1 MSVIEGISKLSRN
14 GCDDALLDHIYE
26 NYDEIECEL
35 HGNEYKEP
43 KKHNHNLCI
52 DCNIEKIIDYQKS
65 TLVCTNCGLCEYYPV
80 YVTYNH
86 TMKLLRRK
94 CLYKRS
100 DNFKVIPNQF
110 FYGGKQVVPDD
121 VMNAIRNEIHNR
133 DNVLYNYKINLTI
146 PILECIL
153 KRNKM
158 AKYKDSIYFIFFTLN
173 YQPFPHI
180 MTKEYNMILN
190 VFDVVSSIYD
200 KYKPKGRKSFLNYPF
215 VLKQILIM
223 RSMDQYA
230 KYIPQLKTHSKQ
242 KELDRVGTNN

>member
-1 MSVIEGISKLSRN
+1 
-14 GCDDALLDHIYE
+14 
-26 NYDEIECEL
+26 
-35 HGNEYKEP
+35 
-43 KKHNHNLCI
+43 
-52 DCNIEKIIDYQKS
+52 
-65 TLVCTNCGLCEYYPV
+65 
-80 YVTYNH
+80 
-86 TMKLLRRK
+86 MKPLRRK

-100 DNFKVIPNQF
+100 DNFKVILNQF

-158 AKYKDSIYFIFFTLN
+158 VKYKDSIYFIFFTLN
-173 YQPFPHI
+173 NRPFPYI
-180 MTKEYNMILN
+180 TTKEYNMILN

-223 RSMDQYA
+223 RGMDQYA

-242 KELDRVGTNN
+242 KELE